1 MLICPSAF
9 YRYYLRERSA
19 FPRNVINSD
28 RLFIR
33 PLWHWTINNA
43 TLPALA
49 DRYTCVYERICCRP
63 ICRHVRK
70 ISRYARP
77 HADFDLRARIIL
89 LSGLLIIDGT
99 LGSLLIYRS
108 LNTGPTCVYMDARIF
123 GRMRVMCVS
132 LLLFLTTA
140 PSRGSRDTN
149 GYLFPAIW
157 MEKYKIITASIMTYN
172 NKLMPSLFPKWRS
185 DTWYCYI
192 FSLAFFVTINWKSV
206 ITHISKI

>member
-1 MLICPSAF
+1 MLIRPLAL
-9 YRYYLRERSA
+9 YRYYLREVRSHV
-19 FPRNVINSD
+19 NVINSD

-33 PLWHWTINNA
+33 PLWHWAINNA
-43 TLPALA
+43 TLPALT

-108 LNTGPTCVYMDARIF
+108 LNAGPTCVYGHAYIRPSA
-123 GRMRVMCVS
+123 CNVS
-132 LLLFLTTA
+132 LLLFSVTA
-140 PSRGSRDTN
+140 PSRGSRGTN
-149 GYLFPAIW
+149 GILSRAPI
-157 MEKYKIITASIMTYN
+157 S
-172 NKLMPSLFPKWRS
+172 
-185 DTWYCYI
+185 
-192 FSLAFFVTINWKSV
+192 WKN
-206 ITHISKI
+206 TK

>member
-1 MLICPSAF
+1 MLIRPSAF

-33 PLWHWTINNA
+33 PLWHWAINNA
-43 TLPALA
+43 TLPALM

-77 HADFDLRARIIL
+77 HADFDLHARIIL

-108 LNTGPTCVYMDARIF
+108 LNAGPTYVYGRAYIRPGACNVRIIATFF
-123 GRMRVMCVS
+123 GNGAI
-132 LLLFLTTA
+132 T
-140 PSRGSRDTN
+140 GSNGGETN
-149 GYLFPAIW
+149 GTFYTLQFDG
-157 MEKYKIITASIMTYN
+157 KIQNDYGSIMTYN
-172 NKLMPSLFPKWRS
+172 NKPIPSLFPK
-185 DTWYCYI
+185 
-192 FSLAFFVTINWKSV
+192 
-206 ITHISKI
+206 

>member
-1 MLICPSAF
+1 M
-9 YRYYLRERSA
+9 R

-33 PLWHWTINNA
+33 PLWHWAINNA
-43 TLPALA
+43 TLPAFA

-108 LNTGPTCVYMDARIF
+108 LNAGPTCVHGCAYIRTNT
-123 GRMRVMCVS
+123 C
-132 LLLFLTTA
+132 
-140 PSRGSRDTN
+140 N
-149 GYLFPAIW
+149 GY
-157 MEKYKIITASIMTYN
+157 IIVI
-172 NKLMPSLFPKWRS
+172 
-185 DTWYCYI
+185 YI
-192 FSLAFFVTINWKSV
+192 FLATTPSWG
-206 ITHISKI
+206 

>member
-1 MLICPSAF
+1 MLIRPSAF

-19 FPRNVINSD
+19 FPRNVINND

-33 PLWHWTINNA
+33 PLWHWAINNA
-43 TLPALA
+43 TLPVLA

-70 ISRYARP
+70 ISRYVRP

-108 LNTGPTCVYMDARIF
+108 LNAEPTCVYDHAYIQPSNVRIIVTFF
-123 GRMRVMCVS
+123 GNGGDHGKQMISFCV
-132 LLLFLTTA
+132 LQFD
-140 PSRGSRDTN
+140 G
-149 GYLFPAIW
+149 
-157 MEKYKIITASIMTYN
+157 KIQNNYDSIMTYN
-172 NKLMPSLFPKWRS
+172 NKSLPSLFPK
-185 DTWYCYI
+185 
-192 FSLAFFVTINWKSV
+192 
-206 ITHISKI
+206 

>member
-1 MLICPSAF
+1 MLIRPSAF

-33 PLWHWTINNA
+33 PLWHWAINNA
-43 TLPALA
+43 TLPALT
-49 DRYTCVYERICCRP
+49 DRYTCVYESICYRP
-63 ICRHVRK
+63 ICRHVYK

-108 LNTGPTCVYMDARIF
+108 LNAGPTCVYGRAYIRPSACNVRIIAIF
-123 GRMRVMCVS
+123 LATVPSGITGNKRY
-132 LLLFLTTA
+132 LLHTL
-140 PSRGSRDTN
+140 
-149 GYLFPAIW
+149 IW
-157 MEKYKIITASIMTYN
+157 WKNI
-172 NKLMPSLFPKWRS
+172 KWLWFNWR
-185 DTWYCYI
+185 
-192 FSLAFFVTINWKSV
+192 VTINRCLHHFINDVTMHKGV
-206 ITHISKI
+206 IFFSSIVYYN

>member
-19 FPRNVINSD
+19 FPRNVINND

-33 PLWHWTINNA
+33 PLWHWAINNA

-63 ICRHVRK
+63 ICRHVHK
-70 ISRYARP
+70 ISRYVRP

-108 LNTGPTCVYMDARIF
+108 LNAEPTCVY
-123 GRMRVMCVS
+123 GRAYIQPSVMCVS
-132 LLLFLTTA
+132 LLLFF
-140 PSRGSRDTN
+140 GN
-149 GYLFPAIW
+149 GAIAGITGNKWYLFACSNL
-157 MEKYKIITASIMTYN
+157 MEKYKIIMIQ
-172 NKLMPSLFPKWRS
+172 L
-185 DTWYCYI
+185 
-192 FSLAFFVTINWKSV
+192 
-206 ITHISKI
+206 